1 MNAETNPHVD
11 PPGGR
16 DALVVVAHPD
26 DEILWCGGLI
36 LGHPNWRWHIIT
48 LCRAGDEDRA
58 PKFYRV
64 LELVGAHGAM
74 GDLDDGPDQRPLDT
88 DEVQRTLEPLLPT
101 GPWDLVLTHGPRGE
115 YTRHRR
121 HEEVCRATAALWRRG
136 VIRTREL
143 RMFAFTDDERRQLPH
158 VIEAAPL
165 QLALD
170 DVLFNKKRE
179 LITATYGFA
188 PDSWEARATPRKE
201 AFWTFDRPEEAVAW
215 VRQHQENIAL

>member
-1 MNAETNPHVD
+1 MNAESNAHVD
-11 PPGGR
+11 PPNGR

-36 LGHPNWRWHIIT
+36 LGHPEWSWHIVT
-48 LCRAGDEDRA
+48 LCRRSDDDRA
-58 PKFYRV
+58 PKFRRV
-64 LELVGAHGAM
+64 LELVGARGAM
-74 GDLDDGPDQRPLDT
+74 ADLDDGPDQRPLDT
-88 DEVQRTLEPLLPT
+88 DEVQRALEPMLPARQV
-101 GPWDLVLTHGPRGE
+101 DLVLTHGPRGE

-136 VIRTREL
+136 VIQTREL
-143 RMFAFTDDERRQLPH
+143 RMFAFTDDERRHLPRA
-158 VIEAAPL
+158 IDAAPL

-170 DVLFNKKRE
+170 DGVFNKKRA

-201 AFWTFDRPEEAVAW
+201 AFWTFDQAEVAVAW
-215 VRQHQENIAL
+215 VRQHQEDIA